1 MNLRFGGR
9 RLDGQLGDII
19 LHELFDFVVVQHDA
33 ADQILVQRC
42 NGDVIRN
49 GKHTQNTGGAAVLC
63 QHGDTVFDGVLR
75 LVDGQFL
82 ALIGDGARR
91 VAAQTEQTLH
101 QLGALGT
108 DQTRNAEDLALADV
122 EVDVTEALGV
132 DGREVLDLKHD
143 LTGRIRARR
152 VEVRQLTSDHLGD
165 DHIGGQFLGLPGAD
179 VLAVTHDRDF
189 VADAKNFVHLVADV
203 DDGNALG
210 AQLVHDGEQR
220 LDLGRRQRGG
230 RLVEDQ
236 YLAVCGDRLGD
247 LNQLHLGNAQGSEL
261 CVRIIIQMDFLQDLG
276 RILIHLV
283 VVDDGDGSVFLGWVA
298 PDVDILADG
307 TLRDGLQFL
316 VHHRNAAI
324 QCIQRSLDL
333 NLLPLI
339 NNLAFV
345 HVVDTE
351 HTLHQGGLARAVLA
365 HQCMDG
371 AGFQFQLC
379 VIQCL
384 DAGER
389 LDDITHLQAVL

>member
-1 MNLRFGGR
+1 M
-9 RLDGQLGDII
+9 
-19 LHELFDFVVVQHDA
+19 
-33 ADQILVQRC
+33 
-42 NGDVIRN
+42 
-49 GKHTQNTGGAAVLC
+49 
-63 QHGDTVFDGVLR
+63 
-75 LVDGQFL
+75 
-82 ALIGDGARR
+82 
-91 VAAQTEQTLH
+91 
-101 QLGALGT
+101 
-108 DQTRNAEDLALADV
+108 
-122 EVDVTEALGV
+122 TEALGV

-179 VLAVTHDRDF
+179 VLAVAHDRDF

-203 DDGNALG
+203 DDGDALG

-261 CVRIIIQMDFLQDLG
+261 GVRIIIQMDFLQDLG

-298 PDVDILADG
+298 PDIDILADG

-316 VHHRNAAI
+316 VHHRNAAV

-333 NLLPLI
+333 DLLSLI
-339 NNLAFV
+339 NDLAFV
-345 HVVDTE
+345 HVVDTK
-351 HTLHQGGLARAVLA
+351 HALHQGRLARAVLS
-365 HQCMDG
+365 HQRMDG